1 MEPVELNHL
10 NLDTDINH
18 YLSSVMK
25 VNHPFYPNIPITIR
39 HLLSHIAGIE
49 TNLEEDLEHFKPN
62 DEFTQTNLV
71 IVTSKYLNNK
81 LTWLSESPG
90 NVTHYSNIGAT
101 LAALIV
107 ERITNISFEQYVQD
121 KILECLGIDENEV
134 AYRIKNFENRKKG
147 LVEYYI

>member
-1 MEPVELNHL
+1 
-10 NLDTDINH
+10 
-18 YLSSVMK
+18 MK